1 MNNDT
6 TNKAAAA
13 FAFINGALAE
23 GRTVYVST
31 MLRCIEISPKVVA
44 KFVKAGVP
52 LFKMTEAGLRIA
64 HGKTY
69 NLIATPSMMLV
80 GITAR

>member
-13 FAFINGALAE
+13 LNFINGAIAS

-31 MLRCIEISPKVVA
+31 MLRCTAISPKTVA
-44 KFVKAGVP
+44 KFAALNVP
-52 LFKMTEAGLRIA
+52 LFKMTDSGLRMA
-64 HGKTY
+64 NGKSY
-69 NLIATPSMMLV
+69 NLIATPATLLV
-80 GITAR
+80 GLSAS